1 VQLGLQLGLI
11 TWSQTQIVAFEN
23 DFAKRQF
30 NESFFINTRLNIIT
44 EKASDLFSQL
54 YKATFGR
61 KVVWIVDC
69 ILWLRFSVQLTV
81 YNFCHSCL
89 LLFHSLL
96 IVISIAFPICRY
108 HYVSQ

>member
-1 VQLGLQLGLI
+1 MILQNGNLTNRFSSI
-11 TWSQTQIVAFEN
+11 R
-23 DFAKRQF
+23 D
-30 NESFFINTRLNIIT
+30 NIIT